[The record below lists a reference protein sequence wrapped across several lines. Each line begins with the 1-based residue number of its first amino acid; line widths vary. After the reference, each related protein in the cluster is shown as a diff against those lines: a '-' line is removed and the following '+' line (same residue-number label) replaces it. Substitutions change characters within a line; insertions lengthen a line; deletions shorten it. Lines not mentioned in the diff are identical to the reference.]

1 MQDYVIDTDSTISFA
16 VEYGGKRILE
26 EEYVP
31 DGQNQVRVRRLG
43 HFCEL
48 ALWGVWCAGEVH
60 WQLSVAGTFS
70 FFIDNVKDMDCHVTY
85 SILQTRKS
93 ADAPGVLSEAT
104 QKVTRPGV
112 PEYASGFLA
121 GSGYSL
127 SGIGTDGVEKSVE
140 VAVPSQGDAPFTV
153 DASYSRVCQQLGVS
167 SLRSYRVGFSG
178 GSLEFLVDASRYADL
193 RVFRFKNVYDMP
205 ETLACTGGLTLAGSN
220 ESDTAMMWGV
230 ERKFGLKV
238 TDEYTAL
245 SGPIYLRQ
253 EYKLWHNLL
262 NAREAEILCGEEWL
276 PIVVTKQKLER
287 DFRRSALAQVEFSFR
302 LADPTQ
308 NNIIE

>member
-1 MQDYVIDTDSTISFA
+1 MNVIQRPRSREFCATMQDYVIDTDSTISFA

-31 DGQNQVRVRRLG
+31 DAQNQVRVRRLG

-70 FFIDNVKDMDCHVTY
+70 FFINNVKDMDCHVTY

-121 GSGYSL
+121 GSGYAL
-127 SGIGTDGVEKSVE
+127 SGTGADGVEKSVE

-193 RVFRFKNVYDMP
+193 RVQQRERHGHDVGRGAEIRAEGDGRVHRP
-205 ETLACTGGLTLAGSN
+205 LRPHLPQAGVQVVAQPAERPRGGNPL
-220 ESDTAMMWGV
+220 WRGV
-230 ERKFGLKV
+230 AAHR
-238 TDEYTAL
+238 
-245 SGPIYLRQ
+245 R
-253 EYKLWHNLL
+253 H
-262 NAREAEILCGEEWL
+262 EAEAGARL
-276 PIVVTKQKLER
+276 P
-287 DFRRSALAQVEFSFR
+287 AQRAGAGGVFVPPGRPDTEQP
-302 LADPTQ
+302 D
-308 NNIIE
+308 